1 LYIYLQLNLVALVVL
16 EHQPLV
22 GLERLA
28 VRLHL
33 AVPVAPVGLVVLVVL
48 EHLVVQLLL
57 VGLVVLV
64 VLVVLE
70 HLVAQWDL

>member
-16 EHQPLV
+16 ERQPLV
-22 GLERLA
+22 VLERLA

-33 AVPVAPVGLVVLVVL
+33 AVLVVLVVL
-48 EHLVVQLLL
+48 AA
-57 VGLVVLV
+57 LVVLV
-64 VLVVLE
+64 VLVILE